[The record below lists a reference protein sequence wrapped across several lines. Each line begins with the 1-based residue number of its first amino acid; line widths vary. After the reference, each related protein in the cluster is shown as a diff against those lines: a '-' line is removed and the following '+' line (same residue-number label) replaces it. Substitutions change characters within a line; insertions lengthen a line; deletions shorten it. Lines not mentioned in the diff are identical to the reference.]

1 MIEMVKSP
9 STRVLSKGCLA
20 AWLAVAL
27 VFAALLV
34 APDAQAH
41 GTNAPKRAAE
51 TSIGEGTA
59 GGGAPTEQAPS
70 PAEEDTPPAEEPTP
84 PTEEPT
90 SPAAQG
96 QPPAEEAIPP
106 AEEVTPPAEQAQPP
120 AEQTPPPAEEPIPPA
135 EQAQP
140 PAEEPAPPTEEPT
153 PPAEQAQPPAEEA
166 TPPAEQAQTAAEP
179 TPPPAEEPTPPQTL
193 PTTKEV
199 PPAVE
204 DGNVKE
210 VVAEAGSDGAASED
224 TGGNSQVSA
233 VASRPSAEDTAGE
246 VAAGGSTSLTT
257 SAAPGVL
264 PESLTSPAQ
273 SQSSLAL
280 GPREIS
286 VRRAGQ
292 ATCELAGIGGGI
304 TVGRAGDWLEIST
317 ASSDLPSPFAIAGAS
332 RTATTS
338 GAPDG
343 SQDGGSAVENH
354 PSAPFPGP
362 GPGGAGGAAA
372 AGGSPGSALSPSFTL
387 AGVLLQAEPRAMRR
401 LRLSQQSWR
410 TSFFVLIPERP
421 D

>member
-1 MIEMVKSP
+1 MIETVKSP

-20 AWLAVAL
+20 AWLAVSLA
-27 VFAALLV
+27 FAALLV

-51 TSIGEGTA
+51 TSSGEGTT
-59 GGGAPTEQAPS
+59 GGGAPAEQAQP
-70 PAEEDTPPAEEPTP
+70 PAEEPTPPAEQAQPPAEQDQPPAEEPTPPAEEPTP
-84 PTEEPT
+84 PAEPPAAEQTPPPAEEPT
-90 SPAAQG
+90 PPAEEPTPPAEQAQPAAEQD
-96 QPPAEEAIPP
+96 QPPAEEP
-106 AEEVTPPAEQAQPP
+106 TPSAEQAQPP
-120 AEQTPPPAEEPIPPA
+120 AEQTPPPAEEPTPP
-135 EQAQP
+135 
-140 PAEEPAPPTEEPT
+140 PT
-153 PPAEQAQPPAEEA
+153 PP
-166 TPPAEQAQTAAEP
+166 
-179 TPPPAEEPTPPQTL
+179 
-193 PTTKEV
+193 TTSEV

-210 VVAEAGSDGAASED
+210 VTAEASSDKAASED

-233 VASRPSAEDTAGE
+233 VASRPSAEYTAGE
-246 VAAGGSTSLTT
+246 VAAGASTAVTT

-273 SQSSLAL
+273 SQSSLAQ

-286 VRRAGQ
+286 IRRAGQ

-304 TVGRAGDWLEIST
+304 TVGHAGDWLEIST
-317 ASSDLPSPFAIAGAS
+317 ASSDLPSPFAIAAAS

-343 SQDGGSAVENH
+343 SQGGGSAVENH
-354 PSAPFPGP
+354 PPAPSPGP

-372 AGGSPGSALSPSFTL
+372 AGGSPGSALSASFTL

>member
-20 AWLAVAL
+20 AWLAVSLA
-27 VFAALLV
+27 FAALVV
-34 APDAQAH
+34 ASDAQAH
-41 GTNAPKRAAE
+41 GTNEPKRAAE
-51 TSIGEGTA
+51 TPIGEGAA
-59 GGGAPTEQAPS
+59 GGDAPTEQASS
-70 PAEEDTPPAEEPTP
+70 PAEEATPRAEQTQPPAEQTKPPAEETP
-84 PTEEPT
+84 ST
-90 SPAAQG
+90 S
-96 QPPAEEAIPP
+96 
-106 AEEVTPPAEQAQPP
+106 EQAPPP
-120 AEQTPPPAEEPIPPA
+120 AEQTPPPAEEPT
-135 EQAQP
+135 P
-140 PAEEPAPPTEEPT
+140 PAEEPTPPAEEPTPPAEEPTPPAEEPTPPAEEPT
-153 PPAEQAQPPAEEA
+153 PPAEQAQPA
-166 TPPAEQAQTAAEP
+166 AEQGQPAAEQ
-179 TPPPAEEPTPPQTL
+179 TPPPAEEPTPPQTP

-210 VVAEAGSDGAASED
+210 VTTEASSDGAASED

-233 VASRPSAEDTAGE
+233 VASRPSAEDPAGE
-246 VAAGGSTSLTT
+246 VAAGAAIAVTT

-273 SQSSLAL
+273 SQSSLAQ

-286 VRRAGQ
+286 IRKAGQ
-292 ATCELAGIGGGI
+292 PTCELAGIGGGI

-332 RTATTS
+332 RTETTS
-338 GAPDG
+338 GAPAG
-343 SQDGGSAVENH
+343 SQGGGSAVENH
-354 PSAPFPGP
+354 PPAPSPGP

-372 AGGSPGSALSPSFTL
+372 AGGSPGSALSASSTL

>member
-1 MIEMVKSP
+1 MIELVKSP

-20 AWLAVAL
+20 AWLAVSLA
-27 VFAALLV
+27 FAALLV

-41 GTNAPKRAAE
+41 GPNAPKRAAE
-51 TSIGEGTA
+51 TSSGEGTT
-59 GGGAPTEQAPS
+59 GGGAPTEQAPP
-70 PAEEDTPPAEEPTP
+70 PAEEAKPPAEQAQPLAEEPTPPAEQTQPPAEEPTP
-84 PTEEPT
+84 PAEQT
-90 SPAAQG
+90 
-96 QPPAEEAIPP
+96 QPPA
-106 AEEVTPPAEQAQPP
+106 
-120 AEQTPPPAEEPIPPA
+120 
-135 EQAQP
+135 
-140 PAEEPAPPTEEPT
+140 EEPT
-153 PPAEQAQPPAEEA
+153 PPAEQAQPPAEEP
-166 TPPAEQAQTAAEP
+166 TPPAEQAQPPAEEPTPPAEQTQPAAEQ
-179 TPPPAEEPTPPQTL
+179 TPPPAEEPTPPQTP

-233 VASRPSAEDTAGE
+233 VASRPSEENTAGE
-246 VAAGGSTSLTT
+246 VAAGVSTAVTT

-264 PESLTSPAQ
+264 PESLTSPPQ
-273 SQSSLAL
+273 SQSSLAQ

-286 VRRAGQ
+286 VGRAGQ
-292 ATCELAGIGGGI
+292 ATCELAEIGGGI

-317 ASSDLPSPFAIAGAS
+317 ASADLPSPFAIAGAS

-338 GAPDG
+338 GAPAG

-354 PSAPFPGP
+354 PPAPFPGP